1 MSEQIPG
8 WIIRLQSGFFAVQTD
23 QGLITCKLRG
33 RLKKGRAEGDIVAV
47 GDRVKISLLP
57 DEDGVGVIEKVEE
70 RKHSL
75 IRLDPR
81 PRGEYQQVLLANLD
95 QVVLV
100 FACAQPEPRL
110 RMLDRFLVIAESQEI
125 PVLIVANKTDLLGEE
140 AASEIFDIYTKLG
153 YALVLT
159 SARTGTGIQE
169 LNDRLKGKISA
180 FVGPSGVGKSSL
192 LNAIQP
198 DLGLMVN
205 EVSQQT
211 LKGKHTTVVREMFR
225 LKHGGY
231 VADLPGIKSLAFW
244 DIEPEELDAYFPELR
259 DLVPYCKFSDCTHVD
274 EPDCAVL
281 QALEEEKI
289 SEERYYSYLR
299 MRFEDEE
306 FEEVEEEIDEE
317 YD

>member
-8 WIIRLQSGFFAVQTD
+8 WVIRLQSGFFTVQTD

-33 RLKKGRAEGDIVAV
+33 RLKRGRAEGDIVAV
-47 GDRVKISLLP
+47 GDRVMISLLP
-57 DEDGVGVIEKVEE
+57 DEEGVGVIEEVKE
-70 RKHSL
+70 RERSL

-95 QVVLV
+95 QVVII
-100 FACAQPEPRL
+100 FACSRPDPHL
-110 RMLDRFLVIAESQEI
+110 RMLDRFLVIAESQKI
-125 PVLIVANKTDLLGEE
+125 PVLIVVNKIDLLGKRE
-140 AASEIFDIYTKLG
+140 AAKLFDIYRRLD
-153 YALVLT
+153 YPLLFT
-159 SARTGTGIQE
+159 SAQSGRGVRE
-169 LNDRLKGKISA
+169 LNKRLEGKISA

-198 DLGLMVN
+198 ELGLVVN

-211 LKGKHTTVVREMFR
+211 LKGKHTTVVREMFK
-225 LKHGGY
+225 LDHGGY

-259 DLVPYCKFSDCTHVD
+259 ELVPYCKFSDCTHLD
-274 EPDCAVL
+274 EPGCAVL
-281 QALEEEKI
+281 KALDEGAI
-289 SEERYYSYLR
+289 SEERYLSYLR

-306 FEEVEEEIDEE
+306 FEEVEEIEEIE
-317 YD
+317 